1 MPCKDYLRIASLG
14 AAIALGLLVH
24 IGEHLSAP
32 QADSWAGPVEQLKP
46 VPVETTTLPATAVLN
61 A

>member
-1 MPCKDYLRIASLG
+1 MPCKDYLRIVSLG
-14 AAIALGLLVH
+14 AAITLGLLVH
-24 IGEHLSAP
+24 SGEHSSAP
-32 QADSWAGPVEQLKP
+32 QADSWAGSTEQLKP

>member
-14 AAIALGLLVH
+14 GAIALGLLVH
-24 IGEHLSAP
+24 SGEHRSAP
-32 QADSWAGPVEQLKP
+32 QADSWAGPIEQLKP
-46 VPVETTTLPATAVLN
+46 VPVEIRTLPATAVLN

>member
-14 AAIALGLLVH
+14 GAIALGLLVH
-24 IGEHLSAP
+24 SDHHLSTP
-32 QADSWAGPVEQLKP
+32 QADSWAGQLEAIKP
-46 VPVETTTLPATAVLN
+46 VQVETVTLPAPAAVK